1 MFRISQCGI
10 PNAALVYG
18 DDSSVHEM
26 HPGSLSTDL
35 DVVDSRKTVRLRPK
49 ADAAH
54 SLEELTRA
62 LRRGK
67 PCHVLSNERG
77 PTLTSMRAYGC
88 HPLSSHI
95 PGQSRAARG
104 TWRALPVINRAP
116 QRLARTPRGH
126 STKNPCPMRAKCR
139 GAVPLVLMHPAV
151 NPVFCM
157 SLAGKHAVAARA
169 ERRDPAR
176 TTRCRVRSHHFLSIK
191 RGQRK
196 S

>member
-1 MFRISQCGI
+1 MFRISQCGF

-26 HPGSLSTDL
+26 HPGNLSTDL

-54 SLEELTRA
+54 SLQELTRA

-67 PCHVLSNERG
+67 PCHVLSSERG

-139 GAVPLVLMHPAV
+139 GAVPLVLMHPAI

-169 ERRDPAR
+169 ERRVPAR
-176 TTRCRVRSHHFLSIK
+176 TTRCIA
-191 RGQRK
+191 
-196 S
+196 